1 MQTPHLTRKSHVS
14 IRQIIVDN
22 TGMENL
28 LIRVRVFTC
37 LLLLLAITATLPAEI
52 LTMNT
57 IATGEY
63 YKADRG
69 ALNKQL
75 TGDDPAKA
83 KALAV
88 SDTCY
93 NRPQLVKLLANTRK
107 IVLTFDDGP
116 HPKTTPKVLEI
127 LRRRHIKAI
136 FFVLGLQAAKY
147 PDLIKQIHDEG
158 HLIGN
163 HSYSH
168 KNLPQLSEAGMREEL
183 VRTSNLIESITGS
196 RPEYLRP
203 PYGSMNS
210 KVIEVARQ
218 EGMKI
223 VLWTID
229 PKDWLQKNEKSI
241 LRHTEQ
247 QLGMNSGRLRGG
259 ALLLHDIYPSTVRAL
274 EPLLDRLAM
283 HEYMVASIDNL
294 DAESGNF
301 WSAAAPKLLCNARF
315 FRRFD
320 PELSGHDL
328 LISLLKP
335 QQKNPRTP
343 MSILKAR
350 KSGELLA
357 YLIKTPCKKVFNQQH
372 SL

>member
-1 MQTPHLTRKSHVS
+1 
-14 IRQIIVDN
+14 
-22 TGMENL
+22 MENTW
-28 LIRVRVFTC
+28 IRVRIFTC
-37 LLLLLAITATLPAEI
+37 LLILLAFSATSSADM

-63 YKADRG
+63 YEADR
-69 ALNKQL
+69 
-75 TGDDPAKA
+75 
-83 KALAV
+83 KALDTQLKGA
-88 SDTCY
+88 DTCY

-147 PDLIKQIHDEG
+147 PELIKQIHDEG

-168 KNLPQLSEAGMREEL
+168 KNLTQLSEADMREEL
-183 VRTSNLIESITGS
+183 TRTSRLIASITGYQ
-196 RPEYLRP
+196 PEYLRP

-223 VLWTID
+223 MLWTID

-241 LRHTEQ
+241 LHHTER
-247 QLGMNSGRLRGG
+247 QLGMDSGRLRGG

-283 HEYMVASIDNL
+283 HKYTVACIDNL
-294 DAESGNF
+294 DAESNNF
-301 WSAAAPKLLCNARF
+301 WAAATPKLLHNARF

-335 QQKNPRTP
+335 QQKNPRSP
-343 MSILKAR
+343 MAIIKAH
-350 KSGELLA
+350 KSGELLV
-357 YLIKTPCKKVFNQQH
+357 YLIKTPCKKVFSQQH
-372 SL
+372 CL

>member
-1 MQTPHLTRKSHVS
+1 MKNKFTA
-14 IRQIIVDN
+14 
-22 TGMENL
+22 
-28 LIRVRVFTC
+28 VRIFTC
-37 LLLLLAITATLPAEI
+37 LFLLLAGTLQLPAEI

-57 IATGEY
+57 IAAGEY
-63 YKADRG
+63 YEADRK
-69 ALNKQL
+69 ALDKQL
-75 TGDDPAKA
+75 TGDNEAVTEA
-83 KALAV
+83 VTAALTN
-88 SDTCY
+88 SDTGY
-93 NRPQLVKLLANTRK
+93 GRTQLVKLLANTRK
-107 IVLTFDDGP
+107 VVLTFDDGP

-127 LRRRHIKAI
+127 LRHRRVKAI

-147 PDLIKQIHDEG
+147 PELIKQIHDEG
-158 HLIGN
+158 HIIGN

-168 KNLPQLSEAGMREEL
+168 KNLAQQSEAGMREEL
-183 VRTSNLIESITGS
+183 VRTSRLIESITGR

-223 VLWTID
+223 MLWTID
-229 PKDWLQKNEKSI
+229 PKDWLQKNEKSVLHHI
-241 LRHTEQ
+241 EQ

-283 HEYMVASIDNL
+283 HEYTVACINNL
-294 DAESGNF
+294 DAESSNF
-301 WSAAAPKLLCNARF
+301 WAAAAPKLLRNARF
-315 FRRFD
+315 FRRFN
-320 PELSGHDL
+320 PEITGHNL

-335 QQKNPRTP
+335 LQKNPRTP
-343 MSILKAR
+343 MAILKAH
-350 KSGELLA
+350 KSGSLFV
-357 YLIKTPCKKVFNQQH
+357 YLIKNPGEKAFNRQY